1 VLRPPQRMEGFPRI
15 NRLKAAARP
24 RPIDLGTSVT
34 ANGGIQVDI
43 GQTRY
48 VLDPHSHVRAD
59 YTFVSH
65 AHMDHMHRPSRS
77 EKIIASSE
85 TGELARARGYDLGAT
100 TEVAEGVEI
109 LDSGHILGSR
119 AIRIQDEV
127 YYTGDA
133 SGRSRA
139 FLGKCKTRKAR
150 VLVMETTYGS
160 PEYVFPPTA
169 KLVKD
174 VNSLVASA
182 YDRGVPVV
190 LMGYPLGKAQLLSY
204 FFSSWDPIIY
214 HDSVAT
220 MNRIHV
226 EHGVKLKAGTTFDHA
241 RDKDRL
247 PRGPWLM
254 ISPMSSGRSRLMAHL
269 KKEYGAIL
277 VAFSGWA
284 LGTGYR
290 YTMGADYSFPL
301 SDHCDYEE
309 LVKLV
314 QAVSPEMV
322 YTVHGFATE
331 FAQDLRRMGFSA
343 RPLAAYQSSLSD
355 YLRV

>member
-1 VLRPPQRMEGFPRI
+1 
-15 NRLKAAARP
+15 
-24 RPIDLGTSVT
+24 
-34 ANGGIQVDI
+34 
-43 GQTRY
+43 
-48 VLDPHSHVRAD
+48 VLDPHSRVRAD

-65 AHMDHMHRPSRS
+65 AHLDHMHTPSKS
-77 EKIIASSE
+77 ERIIASSV
-85 TGELARARGYDLGAT
+85 TGELAKARGYDLGSTIEEAD
-100 TEVAEGVEI
+100 GVEL

-119 AIRIQDEV
+119 AIRIADEV

-133 SGRSRA
+133 SGRTRA
-139 FLGKCKTRKAR
+139 FLGKCRTRQAR

-160 PEYVFPPTA
+160 PEYVFPATA

-174 VNSLVASA
+174 VNALISSA

-214 HDSVAT
+214 HEKVAA
-220 MNRIHV
+220 MNRIHID
-226 EHGVKLKAGTTFDHA
+226 HGVPLKPGTSFDPA
-241 RDKDRL
+241 KDLDSL
-247 PRGPWLM
+247 PRGPWVM
-254 ISPMSSGRSRLMAHL
+254 VSPMSSGKSRLMSHL

-284 LGTGYR
+284 LGQGYR

-301 SDHCDYEE
+301 SDHCDYDE

-322 YTVHGFATE
+322 YTVHGFAAE
-331 FAQDLRRMGFSA
+331 FAADLRKMGFSA
-343 RPLAAYQSSLSD
+343 RPLAAYQSTLSD
-355 YLRV
+355 Y

>member
-1 VLRPPQRMEGFPRI
+1 MG
-15 NRLKAAARP
+15 A
-24 RPIDLGTSVT
+24 SVT
-34 ANGGIQVDI
+34 ANGGIQVEL
-43 GQTRY
+43 GETRY
-48 VLDPHSHVRAD
+48 LLDPRARVKAD

-65 AHMDHMHRPSRS
+65 AHIDHMHTPAKNERV
-77 EKIIASSE
+77 IASSV
-85 TGELARARGYDLGAT
+85 TGELAKARGYDLGST
-100 TEVAEGVEI
+100 TEEVDGVEL

-133 SGRSRA
+133 SGRTRA
-139 FLGKCKTRKAR
+139 FLGKCRTRRAR

-160 PEYVFPPTA
+160 PEYVFPATA
-169 KLVKD
+169 KLVKE
-174 VNSLVASA
+174 VNSLIASA

-214 HDSVAT
+214 HERVAA

-226 EHGVKLKAGTTFDHA
+226 EHGVPLKPGMTFDPA
-241 RDKDRL
+241 KDRDRL
-247 PRGPWLM
+247 PRGPWVM
-254 ISPMSSGRSRLMAHL
+254 VSPMSSGRSRLMAHL

-284 LGTGYR
+284 LGRGYKH
-290 YTMGADYSFPL
+290 TMGADYSFPL

-309 LVKLV
+309 LVRLV

-322 YTVHGFATE
+322 YTVHGFAAE
-331 FAQDLRRMGFSA
+331 FARDLRELGFSA
-343 RPLAAYQSSLSD
+343 RPLGAYQSSLSD
-355 YLRV
+355 YADG

>member
-1 VLRPPQRMEGFPRI
+1 MGG
-15 NRLKAAARP
+15 A
-24 RPIDLGTSVT
+24 SVS
-34 ANGGIQVDI
+34 ANGGIQVEL
-43 GQTRY
+43 GHTRY
-48 VLDPHSHVRAD
+48 VLDPHTRVHAD

-65 AHMDHMHRPSRS
+65 AHMDHMHNPSKN
-77 EKIIASSE
+77 EHVIASSL
-85 TGELARARGYDLGAT
+85 TRELAKARGYDLGET
-100 TEVAEGVEI
+100 IEEAEGVEL

-133 SGRSRA
+133 SGRARA
-139 FLGKCKTRKAR
+139 FLGKCRTRQAR
-150 VLVMETTYGS
+150 VLVMETTYGV
-160 PEYVFPPTA
+160 PEYVFPSTA
-169 KLVKD
+169 KLVKE
-174 VNSLVASA
+174 VNGLISSA

-204 FFSSWDPIIY
+204 FFSSWEPLFY
-214 HDSVAT
+214 YESVDT
-220 MNRIHV
+220 MNRIHIA
-226 EHGVKLKAGTTFDHA
+226 HGVPLKPGKKFDPFK
-241 RDKDRL
+241 DQDRL
-247 PRGPWLM
+247 PRGPWVM
-254 ISPMSSGRSRLMAHL
+254 VSPMASGRSRLMAHL

-301 SDHCDYEE
+301 SDHCDYQE
-309 LVKLV
+309 LIDLV

-322 YTVHGFATE
+322 YTVHGFAAE
-331 FAQDLRRMGFSA
+331 FARDLKRMGFSA

-355 YLRV
+355 YLER